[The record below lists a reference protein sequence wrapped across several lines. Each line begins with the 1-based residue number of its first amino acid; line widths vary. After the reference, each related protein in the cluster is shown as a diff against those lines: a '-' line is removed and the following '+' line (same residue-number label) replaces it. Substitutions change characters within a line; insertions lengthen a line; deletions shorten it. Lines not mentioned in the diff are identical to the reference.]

1 MLKYIAKRLLMMV
14 PIILGVSFIVFMILD
29 LTPGDPARMILG
41 DSATDEAVELLREE
55 MGLNDNVFIRYF
67 RYIFN
72 ALRGDFGKSYRTGVP
87 VIEELLARIPT
98 SIKLATGSMAL
109 VVLIGIPVGIISAVK
124 QYSIIDTVS
133 LTTALLLTSIPNFW
147 LGLMLILFF
156 SLRLDIL
163 PATGADTWKHFI
175 LPSITL
181 GAFVLAS
188 MIRMTRSS
196 MLEVIRQDYIR
207 TARAKGVGEF
217 AITIKH
223 SLKNALL
230 PIITIVGMNFAL
242 LLGGGL
248 IVESTFALPGI
259 GSLTVNSIR
268 TKDTPIVIASILFLA
283 IAIGIMN
290 LIVDIFYTYI
300 DPRLKPPL
308 LILKTSR

>member
-300 DPRLKPPL
+300 DPRLKTT
-308 LILKTSR
+308 IIDIKNK